1 MLTAKRQK
9 EMPEQPSS
17 SHRHQKSN
25 LIWRTYLASPAAA
38 TATAA
43 RTSTTAPTAAAATI
57 TAAIAAAP
65 TAAATTRP
73 IGLGTS
79 FVDGEIPASQVGAI
93 QSFHCLVRRL
103 IVGHLDEGEASGLSA
118 VAVGNDADP
127 VNWAIGLEHAAY
139 LIFSRIEA

>member
-1 MLTAKRQK
+1 
-9 EMPEQPSS
+9 MPEQPFSS
-17 SHRHQKSN
+17 RRHKKSKFDQAD
-25 LIWRTYLASPAAA
+25 LASPAAA
-38 TATAA
+38 PATAAGTATAA
-43 RTSTTAPTAAAATI
+43 PTTAAATI
-57 TAAIAAAP
+57 TAAIAAST

-79 FVDGEIPASQVGAI
+79 FVDSEIPASQVGAI

-103 IVGHLDEGEASGLSA
+103 IIGHLDEGEASGLSA

-127 VNWAIGLEHAAY
+127 VNWAIRLEHAAY